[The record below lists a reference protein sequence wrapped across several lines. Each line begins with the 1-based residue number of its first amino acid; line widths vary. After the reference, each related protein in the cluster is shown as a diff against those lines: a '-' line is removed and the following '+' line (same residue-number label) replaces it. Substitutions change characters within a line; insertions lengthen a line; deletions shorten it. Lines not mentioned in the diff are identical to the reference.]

1 MQLLAYENQTIFKIP
16 IAQSIHLRRV
26 CVQNICNWLCNRIPL
41 FFTETEFTK
50 LTLRRLSDFYWHQHH
65 SGKKI
70 AVLIALIALLE
81 TCWHF
86 CGRVF
91 VGEFWKKQWA
101 VLSSP
106 FLNKFLS
113 SLCRK
118 STVQIVLK
126 RSCKVHWQ
134 WVMVL
139 IRKRSILHVKT
150 GICNFV
156 KID

>member
-50 LTLRRLSDFYWHQHH
+50 LTLRWVSDFYWHQHH
-65 SGKKI
+65 SGKKNSSFNSTNST
-70 AVLIALIALLE
+70 ARDLLAFLRE
-81 TCWHF
+81 SL
-86 CGRVF
+86 CGRVL
-91 VGEFWKKQWA
+91 KKQWA